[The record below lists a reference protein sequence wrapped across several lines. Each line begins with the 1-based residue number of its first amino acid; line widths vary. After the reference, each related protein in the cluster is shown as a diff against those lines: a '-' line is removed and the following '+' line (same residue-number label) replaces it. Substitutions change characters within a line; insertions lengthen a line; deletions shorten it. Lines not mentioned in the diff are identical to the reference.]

1 MKNLTHNKIIKEII
15 ENVRDDMQD
24 EEIIHLVLEK
34 PISSTKQEKE
44 TYGQKIADKI
54 AHFGG
59 SWHFI
64 IIFTVLLISWM
75 VFNHF
80 IKDSI
85 DPYPFILLNLILSC
99 IAAIQAPIIMMSQN
113 RQEQKDRQR
122 NENDYKVNLK
132 TEIIIQDL
140 HNKLDLILEELEKIN
155 QE

>member
-34 PISSTKQEKE
+34 PISTNKQEKE
-44 TYGQKIADKI
+44 TFGQKLADKI
-54 AHFGG
+54 AHLGG
-59 SWHFI
+59 SWSFI
-64 IIFTVLLISWM
+64 IIFIILLIAWM
-75 VFNHF
+75 LFNLLAS
-80 IKDSI
+80 DSI

-99 IAAIQAPIIMMSQN
+99 VAAIQAPIIMMSQN

-140 HNKLDLILEELEKIN
+140 HNKLDLIIEELEKIN
-155 QE
+155 QK

>member
-34 PISSTKQEKE
+34 PISSNKQEKE

-54 AHFGG
+54 AHLGG
-59 SWHFI
+59 SWSFI
-64 IIFTVLLISWM
+64 IIFIVLLVSWM
-75 VFNHF
+75 LFNLI

-113 RQEQKDRQR
+113 RQEHKDRQR

-140 HNKLDLILEELEKIN
+140 HNKLDIILEELEK
-155 QE
+155 QQQK